1 LQSEDRYDER
11 RLTRNAALLLLPSC
25 AVVETTSAL
34 E

>member
-1 LQSEDRYDER
+1 MQSEDRYER
-11 RLTRNAALLLLPSC
+11 RLVRGIALLFPGC